1 MAQLVST
8 LDDII
13 NREDRYDIEKVGF
26 YSITDDHELVTLDS
40 TLIDLYMKY
49 VREYVGLYRV
59 SKKEREYYRF
69 RPQLLSLDI
78 FGTSSLDW
86 LIMKLNDKECSSKFY
101 IKSTIRLVPKNVI
114 EELYTTI
121 ATKSRHPITQN
132 RNDYLR
138 LVGEN
143 VANVVI

>member
-69 RPQLLSLDI
+69 RPQLLSLD
-78 FGTSSLDW
+78 W